1 MAVLLVKTRLSL
13 AVYLHMW
20 IIKNVSRQT
29 WTECFCHCQ
38 FSEIRDKYALAQ
50 KEIAQLN
57 TELQDGTYELQKA
70 NHRVDNLVK
79 RLNELEDMNKRLREG
94 NTAPGE
100 PGESEPAQV
109 IMAANWYSY
118 EFYFTSIS
126 SHIGDRK
133 KIPILITSLVRTGTL
148 RKITPCTILYNLSN
162 KN

>member
-1 MAVLLVKTRLSL
+1 MLWKTEISTGLTQRLPLLHVCSL
-13 AVYLHMW
+13 FEWYFVY
-20 IIKNVSRQT
+20 
-29 WTECFCHCQ
+29 WTEGFCHFQ

-57 TELQDGTYELQKA
+57 TELQDATYELQKA

-109 IMAANWYSY
+109 IM
-118 EFYFTSIS
+118 
-126 SHIGDRK
+126 GDME
-133 KIPILITSLVRTGTL
+133 LI
-148 RKITPCTILYNLSN
+148 
-162 KN
+162 

>member
-1 MAVLLVKTRLSL
+1 MYPGKLGLSASVK
-13 AVYLHMW
+13 
-20 IIKNVSRQT
+20 I
-29 WTECFCHCQ
+29 CQ

-57 TELQDGTYELQKA
+57 TELQDATYELQKA

-109 IMAANWYSY
+109 IMAAKVFS
-118 EFYFTSIS
+118 
-126 SHIGDRK
+126 
-133 KIPILITSLVRTGTL
+133 
-148 RKITPCTILYNLSN
+148 
-162 KN
+162 